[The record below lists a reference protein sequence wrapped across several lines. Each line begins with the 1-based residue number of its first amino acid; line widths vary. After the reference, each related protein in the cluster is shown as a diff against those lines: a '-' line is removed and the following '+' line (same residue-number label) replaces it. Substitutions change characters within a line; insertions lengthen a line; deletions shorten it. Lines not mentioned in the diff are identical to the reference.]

1 MSSAGVWAGMVTL
14 TQEALQTPSKE
25 RGPRS
30 ELVEE
35 GVRQQDYSWWYVP
48 FRLSTG
54 SPSEMGH

>member
-1 MSSAGVWAGMVTL
+1 MVTL

-25 RGPRS
+25 CGPRS